1 MELLT
6 DPLFVLPYDHV
17 LIDEGQDFRDEWI
30 DALESLRQGDF
41 YVFFDRNQLVQQSRM
56 PSWVDRSECR
66 LTLTRNCRNT
76 LQIARISHRAVLGR
90 VTAEDLMPAGPRPVL
105 HACADEQ
112 SMLDLAVQRATAWI
126 ADGRYAPHEVAVLTM
141 RSTTAKSFVSL
152 SKIGGH
158 PVSEE
163 ITMGS
168 VSRNTVRR
176 FKGLEAKAVLL
187 LDVDVARFGDPTERN
202 LFYVGCS
209 RAMHELE
216 VLFTNVTQQSL
227 SSAIDAMAPGR
238 KIPKTPAGFCRF
250 FNGRWGTEAQE

>member
-1 MELLT
+1 
-6 DPLFVLPYDHV
+6 
-17 LIDEGQDFRDEWI
+17 
-30 DALESLRQGDF
+30 
-41 YVFFDRNQLVQQSRM
+41 
-56 PSWVDRSECR
+56 
-66 LTLTRNCRNT
+66 
-76 LQIARISHRAVLGR
+76 
-90 VTAEDLMPAGPRPVL
+90 
-105 HACADEQ
+105 
-112 SMLDLAVQRATAWI
+112 
-126 ADGRYAPHEVAVLTM
+126 M